1 MDVKQKYTEE
11 EFEIDEHFIQQMQE
25 FKGGA
30 SIRIAS
36 LVDKM
41 YGIES
46 TKGQIK
52 NKTGHVNMDNN
63 KPVFFAIDYYRDDEG
78 PIVLIDVYNIEVDQ
92 YLDSINANINIK

>member
-11 EFEIDEHFIQQMQE
+11 EFEIDEFFIEQMQQ
-25 FKGGA
+25 FKSPA

-46 TKGQIK
+46 TNGQMR
-52 NKTGHVNMDNN
+52 NKTGHVHLDDDE
-63 KPVFFAIDYYRDDEG
+63 PVFFAIDYYRDDEG
-78 PIVLIDVYNIEVDQ
+78 PIVLMDVYNIEVDQ

>member
-1 MDVKQKYTEE
+1 MGVKQKYTEE
-11 EFEIDEHFIQQMQE
+11 EFEIDEHFIEQMQE

-41 YGIES
+41 YGIQS
-46 TKGQIK
+46 TNGQIR

-63 KPVFFAIDYYRDDEG
+63 EPVFFAIDYYRDDDCE
-78 PIVLIDVYNIEVDQ
+78 
-92 YLDSINANINIK
+92 KCC

>member
-1 MDVKQKYTEE
+1 M
-11 EFEIDEHFIQQMQE
+11 QQ
-25 FKGGA
+25 FKSPA

-46 TKGQIK
+46 TNGQIR
-52 NKTGHVNMDNN
+52 NKTGHVHMDNN
-63 KPVFFAIDYYRDDEG
+63 EPVFFAIDYYRDDEG